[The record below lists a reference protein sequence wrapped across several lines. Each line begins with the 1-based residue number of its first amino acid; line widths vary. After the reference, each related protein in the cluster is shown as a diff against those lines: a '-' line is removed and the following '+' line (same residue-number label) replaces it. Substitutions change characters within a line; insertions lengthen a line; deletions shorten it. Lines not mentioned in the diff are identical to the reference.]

1 MSSSGT
7 HIQLPFG
14 VARDNN
20 EQNYIKVNLP
30 PDYRKDTL
38 FEQLPNLAQLDN
50 PAIADVV
57 KNRIVDNIALQK
69 YLMATGLLINSI
81 QDSLNMIMFD
91 DGKLSN
97 AAVMRKMDTKF
108 LLLCA
113 NPSPSTLH
121 WTKNHIFFSQTF
133 CKDGLSKKIEPENDI
148 SYLIRK
154 DDISFSRKF
163 DLTP

>member
-81 QDSLNMIMFD
+81 QDSVNMIVFD

-97 AAVMRKMDTKF
+97 AAVMCKMDTKF

-121 WTKNHIFFSQTF
+121 CTKNHIFFLQTF
-133 CKDGLSKKIEPENDI
+133 CKDGLSKQIEPENDI